1 MAKILDNSVIM
12 DKQYKMIELR
22 KGFLINGQYYLKENM
37 QPVPFNTVTYNNS
50 SFTDSGRSLMS
61 LNRNIKYFYNL
72 SYGITNN
79 TNNTICFDSKD
90 ETICYIVIEANSY
103 KWLCKF
109 REKDNRCELIKVV
122 SIETSSGNE
131 YSKILSIHEK
141 DNEIRVC
148 LGGPAVKTI
157 IYSYSKEDL
166 SIAKT
171 LNPDDVSYNNSYAY
185 DQSCQI
191 YKDNEGYFMYKSG
204 YGSNFYSF
212 YNEVSNTKVVL
223 TMNDVDPNYDSSSN
237 YRNRFNYNNLYEK
250 TDNSMSVIH
259 IVANKKISGKCDFKA
274 GYIVKYD
281 KNANTIS
288 KEEIAITVES
298 SITDAYSDGVY
309 LASEYWSSDVWYKT
323 IGRKKYTILYL
334 RDAINIGKPS
344 RAYFFE
350 HKISEE
356 DQTMTLH
363 LVKIQEFPLGQ
374 TGNIIHYN
382 DEERLRFYGYRRVDA
397 KGSIFNNIYCYE
409 LDESRLEFVKTF
421 NLDGEIK
428 EFGFDLDRNLYVL
441 WNNNEVSRYNERTVS
456 NFNARFENGLYEY
469 QGEDIQ
475 TNLIIS
481 TSNLEGKF
489 IEKEVTLDLKGNAKF
504 TSNGTKTITLT
515 TSSESET
522 KVPITITGAG
532 ALSIFP
538 KVKL

>member
-1 MAKILDNSVIM
+1 MAKILDSSIIM

-37 QPVPFNTVTYNNS
+37 QPVPFNTVTYNSTN
-50 SFTDSGRSLMS
+50 FTDTGRSLIS
-61 LNRNIKYFYNL
+61 LNRNIKYYFNMFY
-72 SYGITNN
+72 GTTNN
-79 TNNTICFDSKD
+79 TNNTICFDSTD
-90 ETICYIVIEANSY
+90 ETICYVAIEANSY

-122 SIETSSGNE
+122 SIETTSGNE
-131 YSKILSIHEK
+131 YSKILSIYEK
-141 DNEIRVC
+141 DDEVRIC
-148 LGGPAVKTI
+148 LGGPSIKTI
-157 IYSYSKEDL
+157 IYSYFKADL
-166 SIAKT
+166 NPAKT
-171 LNPDDVSYNNSYAY
+171 LSPDDTSNNTSYAY
-185 DQSCQI
+185 DQSCEI
-191 YKDNEGYFMYKSG
+191 YKDPEGYFMYKSG
-204 YGSNFYSF
+204 YGTNFYCF
-212 YNEVSNTKVVL
+212 YNEVSNTKEIL
-223 TMNDVDPNYDSSSN
+223 SMNDVDPNYDTSSN

-250 TDNSMSVIH
+250 TDDYMSVIH
-259 IVANKKISGKCDFKA
+259 IAANKKVSGKCDFKA
-274 GYIVKYD
+274 GYIIKYD
-281 KNANTIS
+281 KNTNKLS

-298 SITDAYSDGVY
+298 SITDVYSDGVY
-309 LASEYWSSDVWYKT
+309 LSSDYWSSDVWYKT
-323 IGRKKYTILYL
+323 IGGKQYTILYL
-334 RDAINIGKPS
+334 RNSVNVGKLS

-350 HKISEE
+350 HKTSEE
-356 DQTMTLH
+356 DQAMTLH

-382 DEERLRFYGYRRVDA
+382 DEARLRFYGYRRVD
-397 KGSIFNNIYCYE
+397 GNRSIFNNIYCYE
-409 LDESRLEFVKTF
+409 LDESKLEFVKTF

-481 TSNLEGKF
+481 TSNLEGKL

-504 TSNGTKTITLT
+504 TSNSTKTITLT